1 MAKFCGQCGAQLN
14 DNATFCTQCG
24 ATIAPQQPAQ
34 QTASPMAAKNIDM
47 NAIKDAVSVENIKNL
62 KNKPNKLTIAVLA
75 VLLVLVILVV
85 VILCM
90 IFGGGSWKT
99 PINNVM
105 DVLNDGDGKAYE
117 ELMPP
122 YYKDMADALDGI
134 IDISDEDFDEEA
146 EKQRDRLTKK
156 YGDDAEISYE
166 VVKKTKVDSDDIDS
180 YNESADQVVL
190 MTIHSAKGLE
200 FPYVFLIG
208 MEEGVF
214 PSEMSKYSEADLEE
228 ERRLAY
234 VGITRAKKELY
245 ISNSV
250 SRMLYGR
257 TQRNE
262 PSRFLREIE
271 PEYIEETRSP
281 VLEQRLSLI
290 HI

>member
-34 QTASPMAAKNIDM
+34 QTASPMANLQQAAKNIDM

-122 YYKDMADALDGI
+122 YYKDMA
-134 IDISDEDFDEEA
+134 EA

-166 VVKKTKVDSDDIDS
+166 VVKKTEVDSDDIDS
-180 YNESADQVVL
+180 YNEVSDVASIL
-190 MTIHSAKGLE
+190 S
-200 FPYVFLIG
+200 
-208 MEEGVF
+208 
-214 PSEMSKYSEADLEE
+214 SKK
-228 ERRLAY
+228 
-234 VGITRAKKELY
+234 AKKYKLTKAYKVKIKYTIEGEDADKTDKTTVIVGKMDGTWVLLDEGDLP
-245 ISNSV
+245 IST
-250 SRMLYGR
+250 G
-257 TQRNE
+257 
-262 PSRFLREIE
+262 F
-271 PEYIEETRSP
+271 
-281 VLEQRLSLI
+281 
-290 HI
+290 

>member
-24 ATIAPQQPAQ
+24 ATIATQQPAQ
-34 QTASPMAAKNIDM
+34 QTASPMANLQQAAKNIDM

-146 EKQRDRLTKK
+146 ENQRDRLTKK
-156 YGDDAEISYE
+156 YGCLLYTSPSPRDA
-166 VVKKTKVDSDDIDS
+166 
-180 YNESADQVVL
+180 
-190 MTIHSAKGLE
+190 
-200 FPYVFLIG
+200 
-208 MEEGVF
+208 
-214 PSEMSKYSEADLEE
+214 
-228 ERRLAY
+228 
-234 VGITRAKKELY
+234 
-245 ISNSV
+245 
-250 SRMLYGR
+250 
-257 TQRNE
+257 
-262 PSRFLREIE
+262 
-271 PEYIEETRSP
+271 
-281 VLEQRLSLI
+281 
-290 HI
+290 

>member
-24 ATIAPQQPAQ
+24 ATIAPQQSAQ
-34 QTASPMAAKNIDM
+34 QTDSPMANFQQAAKNIDM

-166 VVKKTKVDSDDIDS
+166 VVKKTEVDSDDIDS
-180 YNESADQVVL
+180 YNEVSDVASIL
-190 MTIHSAKGLE
+190 S
-200 FPYVFLIG
+200 
-208 MEEGVF
+208 
-214 PSEMSKYSEADLEE
+214 SK
-228 ERRLAY
+228 RL
-234 VGITRAKKELY
+234 RS
-245 ISNSV
+245 IS
-250 SRMLYGR
+250 L
-257 TQRNE
+257 
-262 PSRFLREIE
+262 
-271 PEYIEETRSP
+271 
-281 VLEQRLSLI
+281 QRLI
-290 HI
+290 R

>member
-34 QTASPMAAKNIDM
+34 QTASPMA
-47 NAIKDAVSVENIKNL
+47 NL
-62 KNKPNKLTIAVLA
+62 QQAA
-75 VLLVLVILVV
+75 ILVV

-180 YNESADQVVL
+180 YNEVSDVASIL
-190 MTIHSAKGLE
+190 S
-200 FPYVFLIG
+200 
-208 MEEGVF
+208 
-214 PSEMSKYSEADLEE
+214 SKK
-228 ERRLAY
+228 
-234 VGITRAKKELY
+234 AKKYKLTKAYKVKIKYTIEGEDADKTDKTTVIVGKMDGTWVLLDEGDLP
-245 ISNSV
+245 IST
-250 SRMLYGR
+250 G
-257 TQRNE
+257 
-262 PSRFLREIE
+262 F
-271 PEYIEETRSP
+271 
-281 VLEQRLSLI
+281 
-290 HI
+290 

>member
-34 QTASPMAAKNIDM
+34 QTASPMANLQQTAKNIDM

-85 VILCM
+85 VILCL

-134 IDISDEDFDEEA
+134 IEISDEDFDEEA

-166 VVKKTKVDSDDIDS
+166 VVKKTEVDSDDIDS
-180 YNESADQVVL
+180 YNDMSDLASVL
-190 MTIHSAKGLE
+190 SVK
-200 FPYVFLIG
+200 
-208 MEEGVF
+208 
-214 PSEMSKYSEADLEE
+214 K
-228 ERRLAY
+228 
-234 VGITRAKKELY
+234 AKKYKLTKAYKVKIKYTIEGEDADKTDKTTVIVGKMDGTWVLLDEGDLP
-245 ISNSV
+245 IST
-250 SRMLYGR
+250 G
-257 TQRNE
+257 
-262 PSRFLREIE
+262 F
-271 PEYIEETRSP
+271 
-281 VLEQRLSLI
+281 
-290 HI
+290 

>member
-1 MAKFCGQCGAQLN
+1 MAKFCGQCRAQLN

-34 QTASPMAAKNIDM
+34 QTASPMANLQQAAKNIDM

-105 DVLNDGDGKAYE
+105 DVLNDGDGKAFE

-134 IDISDEDFDEEA
+134 VDISDEDYDEEA
-146 EKQRDRLTKK
+146 ENQRDRLTKK

-166 VVKKTKVDSDDIDS
+166 VVKKTEVDSDDIDS
-180 YNESADQVVL
+180 YNESSDQVVL

-208 MEEGVF
+208 ML
-214 PSEMSKYSEADLEE
+214 P
-228 ERRLAY
+228 
-234 VGITRAKKELY
+234 
-245 ISNSV
+245 
-250 SRMLYGR
+250 
-257 TQRNE
+257 
-262 PSRFLREIE
+262 
-271 PEYIEETRSP
+271 
-281 VLEQRLSLI
+281 
-290 HI
+290 

>member
-34 QTASPMAAKNIDM
+34 QTASPMANLQQAAKNIDM

-180 YNESADQVVL
+180 YNLTKAYKVKIKYTIEGEDADKTDKTTVIVGKMDGTWVL
-190 MTIHSAKGLE
+190 LD
-200 FPYVFLIG
+200 
-208 MEEGVF
+208 EG
-214 PSEMSKYSEADLEE
+214 DLP
-228 ERRLAY
+228 
-234 VGITRAKKELY
+234 
-245 ISNSV
+245 IST
-250 SRMLYGR
+250 G
-257 TQRNE
+257 
-262 PSRFLREIE
+262 F
-271 PEYIEETRSP
+271 
-281 VLEQRLSLI
+281 
-290 HI
+290 

>member
-34 QTASPMAAKNIDM
+34 QTASPMANLQQAAKNIDM

-166 VVKKTKVDSDDIDS
+166 VVKKTEVDSDVASILS
-180 YNESADQVVL
+180 
-190 MTIHSAKGLE
+190 
-200 FPYVFLIG
+200 
-208 MEEGVF
+208 
-214 PSEMSKYSEADLEE
+214 SKK
-228 ERRLAY
+228 
-234 VGITRAKKELY
+234 AKKYKLTKAYKVKIKYTIEGEDADKTDKTTVIVGKMDGTWVLLDEGDLP
-245 ISNSV
+245 IST
-250 SRMLYGR
+250 G
-257 TQRNE
+257 
-262 PSRFLREIE
+262 F
-271 PEYIEETRSP
+271 
-281 VLEQRLSLI
+281 
-290 HI
+290 